1 MQKRKYRHHS
11 ESFKMEVLQE
21 YYLGASSF
29 ISMCRK
35 HELPPSVL
43 REWIRRYPV
52 NSNDLSLSSE
62 QQQRYMSKHPRPTA
76 AVTEEEILQQR
87 VASLENALHY
97 ANLRI
102 EGLNVLIDIAEKN
115 EGIQIRKK
123 PGAKQ

>member
-11 ESFKMEVLQE
+11 ESFKLEVLQE

-29 ISMCRK
+29 LSMCRK
-35 HELPPSVL
+35 YELPSSVL
-43 REWIRRYPV
+43 SEWLKRYRV

-62 QQQRYMSKHPRPTA
+62 QQEHYMSKQPRRNPDL
-76 AVTEEEILQQR
+76 TEEEVLAQR
-87 VASLENALHY
+87 VASLEKALHY